1 MEALN
6 LLPFFYFYPKIIKFG
21 KEFEFKITLKQYF
34 CAPMSNFSEEFVQY
48 QGIKIDY
55 QFSYFELF
63 ENLGINQSI
72 YQVCD
77 GFEAIGIKNL
87 NGIPFLVKANGMEI
101 NLQKLLAESSN

>member
-6 LLPFFYFYPKIIKFG
+6 LLPFFYFYPKIIKFRD
-21 KEFEFKITLKQYF
+21 EFEIKTTLIHYF
-34 CAPMSNFSEEFVQY
+34 CAPMSNFSKEFVHY
-48 QGIKIDY
+48 QGSKIDY
-55 QFSYFELF
+55 HFSYMELF
-63 ENLGINQSI
+63 ENLGTNESI

-77 GFEAIGIKNL
+77 GFETIGIKNL